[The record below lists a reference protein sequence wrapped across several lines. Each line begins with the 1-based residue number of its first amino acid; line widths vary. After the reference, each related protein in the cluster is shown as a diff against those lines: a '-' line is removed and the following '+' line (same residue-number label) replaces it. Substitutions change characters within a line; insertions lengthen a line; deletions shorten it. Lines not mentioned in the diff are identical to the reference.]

1 MGWGQVNIKK
11 LEINSSKRE
20 DNSQSALNAAI
31 PKPSIKKIDVVQS
44 GDTLSKIARDNN
56 TTVEEILEL
65 NDNIDDPNMI
75 EIGEKII
82 LPNNRLNSSNIGNE
96 KEDGSYIVQEGDTLS
111 KIARENNTTVDE
123 LVKLNDIKD
132 PDYIETGDKID
143 MPTNVSSVSN
153 NSSTISSQ
161 SSNMSGSSSST
172 NLSGSN
178 VSGSSFG
185 QNVGENGSTNTSAIN
200 TDALGEIVSG
210 VASGLS
216 KLFSF
221 TTSEVK
227 NTVVMKNDGIEEL
240 TLLAN
245 DDNVEKFDLFD
256 LSWVDPNDQI
266 LINLLANKSGK
277 DPDYVKSIFQ
287 IALDNG
293 YLLRYGPF
301 EMEDGSSINCFQVTD
316 PYVLNS
322 KGKYQENVFLSIK
335 QSDDGAYF
343 FSNDFSVEDFKEKI
357 ESIASERDEVLNQY
371 SSSGLPKWVQS
382 LMVSNVKEC
391 ADKIIN
397 GIDSFFSF
405 SKDSLNH
412 ISLTMNAF
420 LSDFYENKI
429 KANVVNLVCG
439 LKSLNFYEKKEIN
452 INVDG
457 VLKLFNEF
465 EQYIVDE
472 VVDVRDNQVSLIKDT
487 LKQGFLDFQSA
498 VNKIVGILDSNQ
510 VSVNNT
516 VDVSNMSNKELYDY
530 SVGIIRDCLS
540 NLDPDTNYNDMTNYE
555 IIVLFSS
562 NLSEFSELFDGD
574 VTEFLN
580 GLLQQQTVLLSTDR
594 DVFTDYLNY
603 KQIDE
608 EDREDLF
615 ADFDKGNGAAA
626 MATVEM
632 LSIDSQIEDLEKE
645 NDQLSKDVIPGHYYM
660 GVRLEEPNPESQ
672 KKINE
677 NNRMI
682 SELNVQK
689 YNLKQQYQK
698 NSFNYLINL
707 RDSEEYLSSMALP
720 DSIKI
725 TMYDSTTFDFPIE
738 NIKEQILRDGCIH
751 LENLENVNSY
761 ITDDEWI
768 IILEKLYQDDE
779 VIKAVLGDTP
789 KTREEFVNQC
799 FSMYLNS
806 QSVVL
811 KVYSQMSDDQVN
823 DCLYLSKNE
832 SSDRAKDFIYSMEDD
847 VNRYYG
853 QKRAEEE
860 IQQVL
865 SGKETFVDG
874 LKSLGVS
881 TANGF
886 EDGLEGWF
894 DNVSRCFT
902 GDTTVTSQQ
911 YASQYFLQIIGGAS
925 MFMELS
931 DSDIEEL
938 LNDEENPI
946 DQATADQLKKL
957 DSPCLLDVYLETK
970 RISQED
976 YDYYKNLKNEE
987 PYASCIEKL
996 QEKSVD
1002 DLDHIEYLYKMGL
1015 NFGNTFPSFA
1025 TSAVFSFAGLPSLG
1039 QKLASTFLFASAY
1052 GNSYQEGIQ
1061 KGKNTEQA
1069 IVYAGLSASSE
1080 FCTEVFLGHIP
1091 GISLTRKFLGKSRS
1105 KVGLTFKSFIFGAL
1119 KKFGGEMTEE
1129 EFQNVLQIVF
1139 DGLTGNEFDFSNLK
1153 EESIDTAIISIGTLL
1168 FYDSLAGLLNLGN
1181 TGFNK
1186 IKNFQNE
1193 EFSIK
1198 FRDGTIVPMS
1208 KECLVDNNIINL
1220 QTNEFNLEA
1229 AHQYFDDYRSNNLDS
1244 NVNLITNEVVNE
1256 GIQNITDVQEQIQNV
1271 QNKAD
1276 NLVSEDFQPI
1286 QNLQNE
1292 ITQIQESTQQH
1303 QESSNAEQNT
1313 LNVQESTQSVV
1324 DAPVETV
1331 EQAYQTIQQVAEQ
1344 NGLDDLV
1351 VSMPEPLGAKI
1362 DQQAA
1367 QAHQM
1372 MQDEIQSLK
1381 QKNSTE
1387 QKLNDA
1393 VNGMQEINEELSKNP
1408 SKNVDGNGYEIAHQK
1423 IQEQIQSMQNKTDSL
1438 VQEADQSL
1446 QNLQNEI
1453 TQIQESTQQHQESRN
1468 VEQNTVNVQESTQS
1482 VMDAPV
1488 ETVEQANQTIQQV
1501 AEQNGLDDLIASM
1514 PEPLG
1519 DEIDRQAAKIHQMM
1533 QDEIQSLKQKNSTE
1547 QKLNDAVNG
1556 MQEINDEL
1564 SQNPSKNVDGNGYEI
1579 AHQKIQ
1585 EQIQSM
1591 QNKTDSLVQEANQ
1604 SLENLQNEITQIQ
1617 ESTQQH
1623 QESRNVEQNT
1633 VNVQEST
1640 QSVMDAPV
1648 ETVEQARLQE
1658 VLSQLNNVPF
1668 LDFLLDDG
1676 SITKN
1681 QVAELMVK
1689 EDVSVDVALKMLT
1702 ENVSKEVAE
1711 YMSKESVSKEAAL
1724 LMMNT
1729 GVSKELAT
1737 IMSDDNVSAEVAQL
1751 MLDTG
1756 ISRDV
1761 AMTMK
1766 SYNVSKELAGIM
1778 SHDNV
1783 SAEVAQLM
1791 LDTGISRDVAMTMKS
1806 YNVSEEVARVMVSE
1820 NVSSEI
1826 AQVMLKENIPK
1837 KVARVMFEEN
1847 VSSDVARIMYDESV
1861 PKEVARLML
1870 IKNITRKEAQI
1881 IFYNNV
1887 SEEIASVMAL
1897 YDVTKE
1903 KAKSILHG
1911 LSNEQV
1917 QQIKKRLEVRYEL
1930 SQEVVNLMSKE
1941 NVSSEVAQVMLIDGV
1956 SSEVAN
1962 IILKE
1967 NVSKEVA
1974 EIMLN
1979 EMNNGN
1985 LITPEIAQV
1994 MYEKKLSFQEAS
2006 MLPKEFRTY
2015 ESFVDEY
2022 YDASNSVAS
2031 TLSDAEKMLISD
2043 YTQDGEKSGYVTL
2056 NGMLRG
2062 TVIDNRSETVTFRHA
2077 FGNETVYT
2085 FEEFFKR
2092 VGETPSQFIFRT
2104 YDEVNMLNDI
2114 VSRNEFK
2121 EDTVVFRGVGI
2132 EALKDFGIT
2141 SVSSESEIM
2150 ESLGRVYTEKGF
2162 LSASPINDGRY
2173 MDKEVNFIINCKK
2186 GKKFADFSLFN
2197 SGEQEIVLGSDS
2209 RFKIT
2214 DVKKENNKIKIYMTS
2229 LN

>member
-1 MGWGQVNIKK
+1 M
-11 LEINSSKRE
+11 
-20 DNSQSALNAAI
+20 
-31 PKPSIKKIDVVQS
+31 
-44 GDTLSKIARDNN
+44 
-56 TTVEEILEL
+56 
-65 NDNIDDPNMI
+65 
-75 EIGEKII
+75 
-82 LPNNRLNSSNIGNE
+82 
-96 KEDGSYIVQEGDTLS
+96 
-111 KIARENNTTVDE
+111 
-123 LVKLNDIKD
+123 
-132 PDYIETGDKID
+132 
-143 MPTNVSSVSN
+143 
-153 NSSTISSQ
+153 
-161 SSNMSGSSSST
+161 
-172 NLSGSN
+172 
-178 VSGSSFG
+178 
-185 QNVGENGSTNTSAIN
+185 
-200 TDALGEIVSG
+200 
-210 VASGLS
+210 
-216 KLFSF
+216 
-221 TTSEVK
+221 
-227 NTVVMKNDGIEEL
+227 
-240 TLLAN
+240 
-245 DDNVEKFDLFD
+245 
-256 LSWVDPNDQI
+256 
-266 LINLLANKSGK
+266 
-277 DPDYVKSIFQ
+277 
-287 IALDNG
+287 
-293 YLLRYGPF
+293 
-301 EMEDGSSINCFQVTD
+301 
-316 PYVLNS
+316 
-322 KGKYQENVFLSIK
+322 
-335 QSDDGAYF
+335 
-343 FSNDFSVEDFKEKI
+343 
-357 ESIASERDEVLNQY
+357 
-371 SSSGLPKWVQS
+371 
-382 LMVSNVKEC
+382 
-391 ADKIIN
+391 
-397 GIDSFFSF
+397 
-405 SKDSLNH
+405 
-412 ISLTMNAF
+412 
-420 LSDFYENKI
+420 
-429 KANVVNLVCG
+429 
-439 LKSLNFYEKKEIN
+439 
-452 INVDG
+452 
-457 VLKLFNEF
+457 
-465 EQYIVDE
+465 
-472 VVDVRDNQVSLIKDT
+472 
-487 LKQGFLDFQSA
+487 
-498 VNKIVGILDSNQ
+498 
-510 VSVNNT
+510 
-516 VDVSNMSNKELYDY
+516 
-530 SVGIIRDCLS
+530 
-540 NLDPDTNYNDMTNYE
+540 
-555 IIVLFSS
+555 
-562 NLSEFSELFDGD
+562 
-574 VTEFLN
+574 
-580 GLLQQQTVLLSTDR
+580 
-594 DVFTDYLNY
+594 
-603 KQIDE
+603 
-608 EDREDLF
+608 
-615 ADFDKGNGAAA
+615 
-626 MATVEM
+626 
-632 LSIDSQIEDLEKE
+632 
-645 NDQLSKDVIPGHYYM
+645 
-660 GVRLEEPNPESQ
+660 
-672 KKINE
+672 
-677 NNRMI
+677 
-682 SELNVQK
+682 
-689 YNLKQQYQK
+689 
-698 NSFNYLINL
+698 
-707 RDSEEYLSSMALP
+707 
-720 DSIKI
+720 
-725 TMYDSTTFDFPIE
+725 
-738 NIKEQILRDGCIH
+738 
-751 LENLENVNSY
+751 
-761 ITDDEWI
+761 
-768 IILEKLYQDDE
+768 
-779 VIKAVLGDTP
+779 
-789 KTREEFVNQC
+789 
-799 FSMYLNS
+799 
-806 QSVVL
+806 
-811 KVYSQMSDDQVN
+811 
-823 DCLYLSKNE
+823 
-832 SSDRAKDFIYSMEDD
+832 
-847 VNRYYG
+847 
-853 QKRAEEE
+853 
-860 IQQVL
+860 
-865 SGKETFVDG
+865 
-874 LKSLGVS
+874 
-881 TANGF
+881 
-886 EDGLEGWF
+886 
-894 DNVSRCFT
+894 
-902 GDTTVTSQQ
+902 
-911 YASQYFLQIIGGAS
+911 
-925 MFMELS
+925 
-931 DSDIEEL
+931 
-938 LNDEENPI
+938 
-946 DQATADQLKKL
+946 
-957 DSPCLLDVYLETK
+957 
-970 RISQED
+970 
-976 YDYYKNLKNEE
+976 
-987 PYASCIEKL
+987 
-996 QEKSVD
+996 
-1002 DLDHIEYLYKMGL
+1002 
-1015 NFGNTFPSFA
+1015 
-1025 TSAVFSFAGLPSLG
+1025 
-1039 QKLASTFLFASAY
+1039 
-1052 GNSYQEGIQ
+1052 
-1061 KGKNTEQA
+1061 
-1069 IVYAGLSASSE
+1069 
-1080 FCTEVFLGHIP
+1080 
-1091 GISLTRKFLGKSRS
+1091 
-1105 KVGLTFKSFIFGAL
+1105 
-1119 KKFGGEMTEE
+1119 
-1129 EFQNVLQIVF
+1129 
-1139 DGLTGNEFDFSNLK
+1139 
-1153 EESIDTAIISIGTLL
+1153 
-1168 FYDSLAGLLNLGN
+1168 
-1181 TGFNK
+1181 
-1186 IKNFQNE
+1186 
-1193 EFSIK
+1193 
-1198 FRDGTIVPMS
+1198 
-1208 KECLVDNNIINL
+1208 
-1220 QTNEFNLEA
+1220 
-1229 AHQYFDDYRSNNLDS
+1229 
-1244 NVNLITNEVVNE
+1244 
-1256 GIQNITDVQEQIQNV
+1256 
-1271 QNKAD
+1271 
-1276 NLVSEDFQPI
+1276 
-1286 QNLQNE
+1286 
-1292 ITQIQESTQQH
+1292 
-1303 QESSNAEQNT
+1303 
-1313 LNVQESTQSVV
+1313 
-1324 DAPVETV
+1324 
-1331 EQAYQTIQQVAEQ
+1331 
-1344 NGLDDLV
+1344 
-1351 VSMPEPLGAKI
+1351 
-1362 DQQAA
+1362 
-1367 QAHQM
+1367 
-1372 MQDEIQSLK
+1372 
-1381 QKNSTE
+1381 
-1387 QKLNDA
+1387 
-1393 VNGMQEINEELSKNP
+1393 
-1408 SKNVDGNGYEIAHQK
+1408 
-1423 IQEQIQSMQNKTDSL
+1423 
-1438 VQEADQSL
+1438 
-1446 QNLQNEI
+1446 
-1453 TQIQESTQQHQESRN
+1453 
-1468 VEQNTVNVQESTQS
+1468 NVQESTQS

-1556 MQEINDEL
+1556 MQEINEKL
-1564 SQNPSKNVDGNGYEI
+1564 SKNPSKNVDGNGYEI

-1591 QNKTDSLVQEANQ
+1591 QNKTDSLVQEADQ
-1604 SLENLQNEITQIQ
+1604 SLQNLQNEITQIQ